1 MDNGIERQLLQAIT
15 DPDFDGWYAST
26 KNRISN
32 GNTNAAQIVD
42 ACDWRK
48 FPFTIGAHE
57 YQVTL
62 AYSNKYHACVTVQ

>member
-1 MDNGIERQLLQAIT
+1 MDNGIETQLLHAIT
-15 DPDFDGWYAST
+15 NPDFDAWYAST

-32 GNTNAAQIVD
+32 GNTIAGQIVA
-42 ACDWRK
+42 ACNWHK
-48 FPFTIGAHE
+48 FPFTIGAHD